1 MADPV
6 DGFLEEWHR
15 VVREKDV
22 AAVRGL
28 LAPDASIGAPP
39 YWQRLE
45 GPDLVAHLLG
55 VIVRTIQDF
64 TYQRQWRNGGEL
76 ALEFTGR
83 VGDLDLQGIDLISVN
98 DAGLLAKI
106 DVPMRPMNAVQ
117 ALQKIVAP
125 QVMAF
130 LKERG

>member
-15 VVREKDV
+15 AVREKNV
-22 AAVRGL
+22 EALRGL
-28 LAPDASIGAPP
+28 LAPNASIGAPP
-39 YWQRLE
+39 YWQRIE
-45 GPDLVAHLLG
+45 GSDLVAHLLG
-55 VIVRTIQDF
+55 VIVRTIDDF
-64 TYQRQWRNGGEL
+64 TYHRQWRNGSEL

-98 DAGLLAKI
+98 DEGLLAKI

-130 LKERG
+130 LKERA